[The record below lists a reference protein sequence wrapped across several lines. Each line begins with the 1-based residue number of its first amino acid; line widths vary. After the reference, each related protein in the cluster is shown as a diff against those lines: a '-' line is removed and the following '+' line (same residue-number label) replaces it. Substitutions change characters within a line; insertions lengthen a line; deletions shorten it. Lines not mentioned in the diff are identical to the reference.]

1 MMEMMDVKA
10 LAYDAADPLMRPA
23 ESFTILVVDDE
34 PDILEVF
41 RYLLENEG
49 YRVVSALNGTDALA
63 LVNDKMPDLVLLDVL
78 LPDLDGYEV
87 CRRMKDD
94 PETMA
99 IPVVMVTGVRTGPG
113 KLEGVEAG
121 ADDYLH
127 KPVNDVELKARVRSL
142 LRVKALYDALEDQN
156 HRLEER
162 VAQRTKELQEA
173 LERVSSIDQLKSS
186 FINAIAHEL
195 RTPLLQVKSA
205 VSLLSEDVDFNSE
218 HSTLINMAVQA
229 TSRLEGV
236 INNIIMLAS
245 GMQIHQEPVLVS
257 DMIDQAIRLTRGRS
271 SRHEIEKQI
280 APDLAPVSADRR
292 GLVHALQHLIENA
305 MRLNGSEG
313 VVEISASP
321 LGDYGV
327 RVAVRDYGKCL
338 SDEEMAEIFE
348 VDGATAHRRA
358 GTGVGL
364 ALVKLIIEEHGSKV
378 ETARI
383 EGADGE
389 HGNVFSFVLP
399 AAEGEMAD
407 HLRNYAT

>member
-1 MMEMMDVKA
+1 MEMMDVKA

-41 RYLLENEG
+41 RYLLEHEG
-49 YRVVSALNGTDALA
+49 YQVMSALNGTDALA

-156 HRLEER
+156 RRLEER

-389 HGNVFSFVLP
+389 HGNVFSFVLA

-407 HLRNYAT
+407 HLRNYAP